1 MTQARVAIVTRTKSR
16 PLLLERALRSVL
28 NQTFQD
34 WTHVIVN
41 DGGDPAEVQRAV
53 APHREHYRGRI
64 VVIDTSGS
72 SGIEA
77 ASNIGVRASD
87 SEFVV
92 IHDDDDSW
100 ERDFLT
106 RCVEFMDA
114 TDTPRL
120 DCGYGGVITHSL
132 RVDEEI
138 NGQNVRRIGEE
149 PFNTWLA
156 NVSLYRLAAGNVF
169 PPISFLFRRDAWEKV
184 GGFRESL
191 PVLGDWDFHLRVC
204 ACYEIGVVPELLANY
219 HRRSSIQAGEYG
231 NTIVVS
237 DLKHRAY
244 ENLYR
249 NELLRRDLEAGQAG
263 LGFMVNMANSFE
275 HLNDV
280 LRPMERVKRRFQG
293 NSLWRRL
300 SRLFPR

>member
-1 MTQARVAIVTRTKSR
+1 MNQACVAIVTRTKNR

-34 WTHVIVN
+34 WVHVIVN
-41 DGGDPAEVQRAV
+41 DGGDAAEVQRTV
-53 APHREHYRGRI
+53 AAYRERYRGRL
-64 VVIDTSGS
+64 VVIDNLDSK
-72 SGIEA
+72 GIEA
-77 ASNIGVRASD
+77 ASNIGIRESH

-100 ERDFLT
+100 ELNFLA
-106 RCVEFMDA
+106 RCVEFMFARDK
-114 TDTPRL
+114 PRL
-120 DCGYGGVITHSL
+120 DCEYGGVITHSL

-138 NGQNVRRIGEE
+138 IGQNVRRIGEE

-169 PPISFLFRRDAWEKV
+169 PPISFMFRRDVWEQV

-237 DLKHRAY
+237 DLKHRVY

-249 NELLRRDLEAGQAG
+249 NELLRRDLEVGKAG
-263 LGFMVNMANSFE
+263 LGLMVNMANSFE